1 MATRK
6 KRSTGNGRSN
16 AVGRSRSAVQDA
28 KEHKDRNEQRREKY
42 ARDPVYAETQRRRF
56 RDHYRKKSGGKAR
69 PASDLEGG
77 KLLVRAQSKEVEI
90 RGHQSLY
97 PDGIIVALC
106 YTVRETAQA
115 LGRSELTLRRWIKA
129 GMIPPARL
137 YDTSYGYMH
146 YSRGELKIIARILA
160 RHEADFDYFHKKHE
174 STIGNIW
181 DAVQNYREGKV

>member
-6 KRSTGNGRSN
+6 KSSKANGRSN
-16 AVGRSRSAVQDA
+16 TVGRSRSPVADA
-28 KEHKDRNEQRREKY
+28 KKYADRNEQRREKY

-77 KLLVRAQSKEVEI
+77 KLLTRAQSKEVEV
-90 RGHQSLY
+90 RGQRSLKS
-97 PDGIIVALC
+97 PTVALC
-106 YTVRETAQA
+106 FTVRETAQA
-115 LGRSELTLRRWIKA
+115 LGRSELTLRRWIKV

-137 YDTSYGYMH
+137 FDTSYGYMH

-181 DAVQNYREGKV
+181 DAVQNYRAAKV